1 MTENEVTDRI
11 IGSAIEVHRRIGPG
25 LLESVYSECL
35 AMELALRGAQ
45 FEREVPVP
53 VIYREQRVAV
63 DLKIDLLVERCVVVE
78 LKAIEKLLPVHD
90 AQLLTYL
97 RLTRQSVGLLINFNV
112 PVLKSGL
119 RRLVNNFHLRAS
131 APLR

>member
-35 AMELALRGAQ
+35 AMELALRGAR

-53 VIYREQRVAV
+53 VIYREQRVPV
-63 DLKIDLLVERCVVVE
+63 DLKLDLLVEGCVVVE
-78 LKAIEKLLPVHD
+78 LKAVEKLLPVHD

-112 PVLKSGL
+112 PVLKNGL

-131 APLR
+131 ASLR

>member
-25 LLESVYSECL
+25 LLESIYSECL
-35 AMELALRGAQ
+35 AMELTLRGVR

-63 DLKIDLLVERCVVVE
+63 DLRIDLLVERCVVVE
-78 LKAIEKLLPVHD
+78 LKAVEKLLPVHD

-97 RLTRQSVGLLINFNV
+97 RLTQQSVGLLINFNV
-112 PVLKSGL
+112 PALKNGL
-119 RRLVNNFHLRAS
+119 RRLVNNFHLRVS